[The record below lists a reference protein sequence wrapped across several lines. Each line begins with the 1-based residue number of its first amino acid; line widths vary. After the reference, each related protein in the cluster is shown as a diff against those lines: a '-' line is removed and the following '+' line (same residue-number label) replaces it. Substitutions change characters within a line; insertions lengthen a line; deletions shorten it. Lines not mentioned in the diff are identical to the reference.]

1 MSANRTRKNG
11 VNGGNAVHLSNLK
24 IVNGCLAFDV
34 CSGKFHRIS
43 ESAAFVISELKRQ
56 TPRGALITSYSQRYE
71 ISPAIA
77 ARDIELFLNDMSVT
91 R

>member
-1 MSANRTRKNG
+1 MFAR
-11 VNGGNAVHLSNLK
+11 GNFVALAKVQHLS
-24 IVNGCLAFDV
+24 LAN
-34 CSGKFHRIS
+34 
-43 ESAAFVISELKRQ
+43 KRQ
-56 TPRGALITSYSQRYE
+56 TPLGALITSYSQRYE